1 MTQESQP
8 SAHTI
13 AACLAVIGE
22 DYIPQSHDL
31 GEKYLLKMLVML
43 ANEAADR
50 SSFAPLHDDN
60 PTTIHAT
67 QNLLEKLA
75 KSVSAASLSDAMNEG
90 DARVKMKL
98 ECGRIAEEAH
108 GSKCN
113 AAINA
118 TFHGVLIMSM
128 AASSAVDDDE
138 MMEHLE
144 SCATRTA
151 RYNRFKT
158 NTQIAAQ
165 VARALRADMA
175 AAAEE
180 SAAVAPTPAKRA
192 ATPLKKG
199 KPSAKKAK
207 LTGNHDDDAPL

>member
-1 MTQESQP
+1 
-8 SAHTI
+8 
-13 AACLAVIGE
+13 
-22 DYIPQSHDL
+22 
-31 GEKYLLKMLVML
+31 
-43 ANEAADR
+43 
-50 SSFAPLHDDN
+50 
-60 PTTIHAT
+60 
-67 QNLLEKLA
+67 
-75 KSVSAASLSDAMNEG
+75 
-90 DARVKMKL
+90 
-98 ECGRIAEEAH
+98 
-108 GSKCN
+108 
-113 AAINA
+113 
-118 TFHGVLIMSM
+118 MSM